1 MAKSGVWKFKETI
14 WQPAFQK
21 IYKKA
26 MVGECVHK
34 YCLGKSILVIQCNN
48 HKEGKRASYFR
59 YQANV
64 YQLSVQEN
72 QSNSCSDW

>member
-72 QSNSCSDW
+72 QSN